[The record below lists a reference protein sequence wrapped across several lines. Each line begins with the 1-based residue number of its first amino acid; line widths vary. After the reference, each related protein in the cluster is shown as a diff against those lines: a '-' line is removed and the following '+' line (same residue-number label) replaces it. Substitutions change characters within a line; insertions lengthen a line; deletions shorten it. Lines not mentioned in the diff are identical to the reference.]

1 MRDYGNA
8 YITYHLVLSDV
19 LPKKGFPVVFHGV
32 KGSEQHAKWSP
43 SNFNI
48 VEASVVRDYCVRL
61 TGDPERKICEWSI
74 FLVLPPL
81 FFVYFSLD
89 PEDIGIIAPYKA
101 QSRAIRELLKVAKLS
116 DISVGSVEE
125 FQGQVLS

>member
-61 TGDPERKICEWSI
+61 TGDSERKICEWSI
-74 FLVLPPL
+74 FKFYHHFFWFTSVQIQRISALSHLTKLNPGPL
-81 FFVYFSLD
+81 
-89 PEDIGIIAPYKA
+89 
-101 QSRAIRELLKVAKLS
+101 
-116 DISVGSVEE
+116 GSY
-125 FQGQVLS
+125 